1 MTKTLLIADDNCVM
15 RQIIKSTVV
24 ARGWQVVG
32 EATDGQQAI
41 DSYVRLKPDAVTMDL
56 VMPEHDGLHGL
67 AGIVRHDPA
76 ARVLIVSALDQTD
89 VLKQAFHAG
98 AADFLVKPFDKNG
111 LMEALNRM
119 VPDTTSLVAHAAA
132 TS

>member
-41 DSYVRLKPDAVTMDL
+41 DSYLRLKPDAVTMDL
-56 VMPEHDGLHGL
+56 VMPEHDGLYGL
-67 AGIVRHDPA
+67 TEIVRHDPA

-89 VLKQAFHAG
+89 VLKQAFRAG

-111 LMEALNRM
+111 LMEALDRM
-119 VPDTTSLVAHAAA
+119 VPDTTSPITHAAA